1 MIGPIVAVIIPSY
14 RVTRH
19 IVGVIAAIGPD
30 CQRIYVV
37 DDCCPDGSGDWVRQH
52 CSDPRVRVLTHAV
65 NQGVGGATLTGM
77 CQALADGADILVKL
91 DGDGQMDPALLP
103 RFIDPI
109 RRGEA
114 DYTKGNRFYSLDHIL
129 RMPKARLIGNAGL
142 SFLSKLSSGY
152 WGLFDPT
159 NGYIAIHARVL
170 AELPLEKIAKRFF
183 FESDLLFRLNLLRAR
198 VLDIPM
204 HAVYGD
210 EVSNLKIADV
220 AFSFGWRHLRNLGKR
235 ILYSYFLRDF
245 SIASLYLLFG
255 LPLIG
260 FGLLFGSLEWLGSI
274 LENRPATAGT
284 VMLAALPLLLG
295 VQMLIGFLAVDL
307 AATPQTP
314 IHPHLPDHPGSD
326 QGP

>member
-77 CQALADGADILVKL
+77 RQALADGADILVKL

-129 RMPKARLIGNAGL
+129 RMPKTRLIGNAGL

>member
-1 MIGPIVAVIIPSY
+1 MIIAIIIPSY

-19 IVGVIAAIGPD
+19 ILGVIAAIGPEY
-30 CQRIYVV
+30 QRIYVV
-37 DDCCPDGSGDWVRQH
+37 DDCCPDGSGAWVRQH
-52 CSDPRVRVLTHAV
+52 CADPRVRVLTHSV

-77 CQALADGADILVKL
+77 RQALEDGADILVKL

-129 RMPKARLIGNAGL
+129 RMPTARLLGNAGL

-170 AELPLEKIAKRFF
+170 AELPLDKIAKRFF

-210 EVSNLKIADV
+210 EVSNLNIADV
-220 AFSFGWRHLRNLGKR
+220 AFSFGWRHLRNLAKR

-255 LPLIG
+255 LPLVG
-260 FGLLFGSLEWLGSI
+260 FGLLFGSIEWLGSI
-274 LENRPATAGT
+274 LEGRPATAGT

-307 AATPQTP
+307 AASPQTP
-314 IHPHLPDHPGSD
+314 IHPHLPDRSD
-326 QGP
+326 QGS